1 MMNNVKLVFDID
13 DTICNNKNRD
23 YENATPFKDVIKK
36 INKLH
41 QQGAKI
47 TLYTSRG
54 MVSCNGNIDKI
65 IKKNKAILER
75 WLEKNKVEY
84 DELIFGKPLGDMYV
98 DDKAINLL
106 DFIKQDFEELSG
118 HSGYKVIRLGNLVK
132 KEMSEDNYI
141 KLMNWYK
148 ESKNIANSPIIT
160 SNLYSTVYM
169 EYIDGEN
176 AYNCLDKKILD
187 KIINQILK
195 FKDVKYKKFNKDILL
210 NKLEKH
216 KSEYKIIDKW
226 TIYCDEEW
234 NYMVNECQRIIE
246 RLDLNKYASLSH
258 YDMTLANIIVKDNDI
273 YLLDSLLDKEAS
285 SYLLDFAKLKM
296 SLDGYEELFCN
307 GRHINKRYS
316 RYLSK
321 KLKKM
326 GILEIVNVLEYMW
339 SIRLYNYNDDKELVK
354 RFAKEREKE
363 IDNRFYISSR

>member
-1 MMNNVKLVFDID
+1 MNNVKLVFDID

-23 YENATPFKDVIKK
+23 YENATPFKNVIKK

-41 QQGAKI
+41 KQGAKI

-54 MVSCNGNIDKI
+54 MVSCNGDIEKI
-65 IKKNKAILER
+65 IKKNKAILEK

-132 KEMSEDNYI
+132 KEMSEENYT

-148 ESKNIANSPIIT
+148 ESKNIAKSPIIT

-169 EYIDGEN
+169 EYIDGKN
-176 AYNCLDKKILD
+176 AYNCLDKKLLD
-187 KIINQILK
+187 KIIDQILK
-195 FKDVKYKKFNKDILL
+195 FKEVKYEKFDKEVLK

-216 KSEYKIIDKW
+216 KSKDKQ
-226 TIYCDEEW
+226 W
-234 NYMVNECQRIIE
+234 NNIVSECQKMINFINIK
-246 RLDLNKYASLSH
+246 DHISLSH

-273 YLLDSLLDKEAS
+273 YLLDSLLDKDAS

-307 GRHINKRYS
+307 GKHIDKKYS
-316 RYLSK
+316 KYLSK
-321 KLKKM
+321 RLKKI
-326 GILEIVNVLEYMW
+326 GILKEINILEYMW
-339 SIRLYNYNDDKELVK
+339 AIRLYNYNDNKELVK
-354 RFAKEREKE
+354 KFVLKIGEN
-363 IDNRFYISSR
+363 I

>member
-1 MMNNVKLVFDID
+1 MNNVKLVFDID

-23 YENATPFKDVIKK
+23 YENATPFKNVIKK

-41 QQGAKI
+41 KQGAKI
-47 TLYTSRG
+47 ILYTSRG
-54 MVSCNGNIDKI
+54 MVSCNGDIDKI
-65 IKKNKAILER
+65 IKKNKAILEK
-75 WLEKNKVEY
+75 WLAKNKVEY

-106 DFIKQDFEELSG
+106 DFIKKDFEELSG

-132 KEMSEDNYI
+132 KEMSEDNYT
-141 KLMNWYK
+141 KLMNWYA
-148 ESKNIANSPIIT
+148 ESKNIAKSPIIT

-169 EYIDGEN
+169 EYIDGKN
-176 AYNCLDKKILD
+176 AYNCLDKKLLN

-216 KSEYKIIDKW
+216 KSNDSLWNMIVDNCKDKIK
-226 TIYCDEEW
+226 E
-234 NYMVNECQRIIE
+234 
-246 RLDLNKYASLSH
+246 LDLKQYASLSH
-258 YDMTLANIIVKDNDI
+258 YDMTLANIIVKDDDI

-307 GRHINKRYS
+307 GKHIDKKYS
-316 RYLSK
+316 KYLTK

-326 GILEIVNVLEYMW
+326 NILKEVNTLEYMW
-339 SIRLYNYNDDKELVK
+339 AIRLYNYNDNKSLVK
-354 RFAKEREKE
+354 QFVLKIGEK
-363 IDNRFYISSR
+363 I

>member
-1 MMNNVKLVFDID
+1 MNGIKLVFDID

-23 YENATPFKDVIKK
+23 YENAIPFKDVIKK

-41 QQGAKI
+41 KQGAKI

-54 MVSCNGNIDKI
+54 MVSCNGDINKI
-65 IKKNKAILER
+65 IKKNKAILEK

-84 DELIFGKPLGDMYV
+84 DELIFGKPIADMYV
-98 DDKAINLL
+98 DDKAINVN
-106 DFIKQDFEELSG
+106 DFINKDFKVLNG

-141 KLMNWYK
+141 KLMDWYK
-148 ESKNIANSPIIT
+148 ESKGIANSPKIT
-160 SNLYSTVYM
+160 SNLYSAVYM

-176 AYNCLDKKILD
+176 AYNCLNKKLLD

-195 FKDVKYKKFNKDILL
+195 FKEVKYKKFNKSILL
-210 NKLEKH
+210 DKLEKH
-216 KSEYKIIDKW
+216 KSNDK
-226 TIYCDEEW
+226 EW
-234 NYMVNECQRIIE
+234 NAMVSICQKMIE
-246 RLDLNKYASLSH
+246 LMNFDDYTSLSH
-258 YDMTLANIIVKDNDI
+258 YDMTLSNIIVKGDDI

-296 SLDGYEELFCN
+296 SLDGYDELFC
-307 GRHINKRYS
+307 GSKHIDKKYS

-326 GILEIVNVLEYMW
+326 HILKEVNVLEYMW
-339 SIRLYNYNDDKELVK
+339 AIRLYNYNEDKELVK
-354 RFAKEREKE
+354 RFVKERVKE
-363 IDNRFYISSR
+363 I